1 MKRLFCLVSLCTAF
15 QVLAVDVPNVTK
27 AHLVEFGIYLTSVEA
42 TAPAPGTS
50 TGELSLLSNPRL
62 LRTTTTIPAIAKSSF
77 GIRYQIEGIPAGTVI
92 EVRDVVITPG
102 LKDPDSHDPI
112 QYREERRDF
121 ITVGQAT
128 YTGYTFDKS
137 WEAVPGKWTVEVWH
151 NNTRLVTKEFNVVP
165 MKLML

>member
-62 LRTTTTIPAIAKSSF
+62 LRSTTTIPAITKSSF
-77 GIRYQIEGIPAGTVI
+77 GIRYQVEGIPAGTVI